1 MAAGLFLALEIGN
14 TPVSAFQLNTESL
27 GIKQVPSLNLA
38 QVAGGLDDIIGNAI
52 DDIEKIVDE
61 GYRDGEVMLFPSEK
75 DQDEDIEVELGPSQL
90 VLYTPEMQPI
100 IIDHSGDNET
110 KETEMAEII
119 PVYEAGNELG
129 ASTQTVLLA

>member
-1 MAAGLFLALEIGN
+1 MAAGLFLALGIGN
-14 TPVSAFQLNTESL
+14 KPVSAFQLNTESL

-75 DQDEDIEVELGPSQL
+75 DPDENIEVELGPSQL
-90 VLYTPEMQPI
+90 VLYTPDMQPI
-100 IIDHSGDNET
+100 IIDHGGDNET

-119 PVYEAGNELG
+119 QVDEDGNELG
-129 ASTQTVLLA
+129 ASTQTLTLA